1 MSYLMIA
8 LGGALGALARFA
20 LGGFVQAR
28 AQAIFPYGT
37 LVVNLTGCLAM
48 GFVMTLINDRVVVAP
63 AFWYLV
69 PVGFIGAFTTFST
82 FELETFRVAQD
93 GAWLIAAAN
102 VGASVFFGFIAV
114 WLGVITA
121 RRLF

>member
-1 MSYLMIA
+1 VSYLMIA

>member
-1 MSYLMIA
+1 MIA

-28 AQAIFPYGT
+28 ANAIFPYGT
-37 LVVNLTGCLAM
+37 LVVNLAGCLAM
-48 GFVMTLINDRVVVAP
+48 GFVMTLVNDRVVVAP

-102 VGASVFFGFIAV
+102 VGVSVFFGFIAV
-114 WLGVITA
+114 WLGVVTA
-121 RRLF
+121 RKLF